1 MHADYRIFPLSLT
14 TALTIARGGGGALL
28 IGARSQVARNVYARV
43 RDAAKACMHGCD
55 SRKQFGLYQ
64 ESALS
69 RLPC

>member
-1 MHADYRIFPLSLT
+1 MYADFSPLSHDSLDD
-14 TALTIARGGGGALL
+14 RERWGPLL

-43 RDAAKACMHGCD
+43 RDAATACMHGCD

-69 RLPC
+69 RMPC